1 MAPRNT
7 GHSGD
12 MTKRTA
18 LVSAMLLAG
27 VVVAVI
33 GATAALRFVGGG
45 AFGPGG
51 QPLTPADVQRS
62 LAQQPAPQ
70 QQAAQ
75 QSPAARATHHSARPR
90 ASSPAPVSGSFTTSG
105 GSVYANCLSGQVRL
119 TSWVPAPGYLT
130 DGYSRGPGTSAWVK
144 FKSSGTELTVT
155 AACAGGRPRFTT
167 ATDNRGGGGGGG
179 DRHGGGGGGGGGPG
193 PGGGGS

>member
-1 MAPRNT
+1 
-7 GHSGD
+7 

-27 VVVAVI
+27 LVVAVI

-51 QPLTPADVQRS
+51 HPLTPADVQRS
-62 LAQQPAPQ
+62 LAQQPTVQ
-70 QQAAQ
+70 QPVAQPSPAAQ
-75 QSPAARATHHSARPR
+75 PRRSATARATHHPTRPPD
-90 ASSPAPVSGSFTTSG
+90 SPPVPVPGSFITSSG
-105 GSVYANCLSGQVRL
+105 TVYASCLSGQVRL
-119 TSWVPAPGYLT
+119 TSWVPAPGYLV

-155 AACAGGRPRFTT
+155 AACAGGQPRFTT
-167 ATDNRGGGGGGG
+167 AADNRGGGEE
-179 DRHGGGGGGGGGPG
+179 DRHGGGGGGGGGSG
-193 PGGGGS
+193 PSGGGS

>member
-1 MAPRNT
+1 
-7 GHSGD
+7 

-18 LVSAMLLAG
+18 LVSGMLLAG
-27 VVVAVI
+27 LVVAVI

-51 QPLTPADVQRS
+51 QPLSPADVQRS
-62 LAQQPAPQ
+62 LAQQPAAQ

-75 QSPAARATHHSARPR
+75 QPSAAPRRSATARATRHPARPR

-179 DRHGGGGGGGGGPG
+179 DRHGGGGGGGPG

>member
-1 MAPRNT
+1 
-7 GHSGD
+7 

-18 LVSAMLLAG
+18 LVSGMLLAG
-27 VVVAVI
+27 LVAAVI
-33 GATAALRFVGGG
+33 GATTALRFVGGG

-51 QPLTPADVQRS
+51 QPLSPADVQRS

-75 QSPAARATHHSARPR
+75 QSPAAQPGRSATARAIRHSARPR

-144 FKSSGTELTVT
+144 FKSSATELTVT

-167 ATDNRGGGGGGG
+167 ASDNRGGGGG
-179 DRHGGGGGGGGGPG
+179 DRHGGGGGPG

>member
-1 MAPRNT
+1 
-7 GHSGD
+7 

-18 LVSAMLLAG
+18 LVSGMLLAG
-27 VVVAVI
+27 LVVAVI

-51 QPLTPADVQRS
+51 QPLSPADVQRS
-62 LAQQPAPQ
+62 LAQQPAAQ

-75 QSPAARATHHSARPR
+75 QPPAAPRQSATARASHHPARPR

-105 GSVYANCLSGQVRL
+105 GTVYANCLSGQVRL
-119 TSWVPAPGYLT
+119 TSWIPAPGYLT

-144 FKSSGTELTVT
+144 FKSSATELTVT

-179 DRHGGGGGGGGGPG
+179 DRHGGGGGGGPG

>member
-1 MAPRNT
+1 
-7 GHSGD
+7 

-18 LVSAMLLAG
+18 LVSGMLLAG
-27 VVVAVI
+27 LVVAVI

-51 QPLTPADVQRS
+51 QPLSPADVQRS
-62 LAQQPAPQ
+62 LAQQPAAQ

-75 QSPAARATHHSARPR
+75 QPPATPRRSATARASHHPARPR
-90 ASSPAPVSGSFTTSG
+90 ASSPTLVSGSFTTSG
-105 GSVYANCLSGQVRL
+105 GTVYANCLSGQVRL
-119 TSWVPAPGYLT
+119 TSWIPAPGYLT

-144 FKSSGTELTVT
+144 FKSSGTELTVN

-179 DRHGGGGGGGGGPG
+179 DRHGGGGGGGPG

>member
-1 MAPRNT
+1 
-7 GHSGD
+7 

-27 VVVAVI
+27 LVVAVI

-51 QPLTPADVQRS
+51 QPLSPADVQRS
-62 LAQQPAPQ
+62 LAQQPAAQ

-75 QSPAARATHHSARPR
+75 QSPAAQPGRSATARATRHSARPP

-105 GSVYANCLSGQVRL
+105 GTVYANCLSGQVRL
-119 TSWVPAPGYLT
+119 TSWIPAPGYLT

-144 FKSSGTELTVT
+144 FKSSGTELTVN
-155 AACAGGRPRFTT
+155 AACASGRPRFTT

-179 DRHGGGGGGGGGPG
+179 DRHGGGGGPG